1 MANYIDPFPDIGF
14 KRIFGQEFSKPL
26 LIDFL
31 NNLLIGEKRIVNL
44 KFLDKE
50 QPPIFV
56 DDRSLIYD
64 IYCEL
69 DNDEKI
75 IVEMQNCEQSFFK
88 RRSIYYVS
96 EAIAR
101 QGEKGPKWQYDIKGV
116 YLIAFLNFRRPDI
129 GEEFRTDVML
139 MNKKSKEIFSDK
151 LRLVYLQLPL
161 FEKGVDECEND
172 FDRWIYVLKNMETI
186 KRLPWAAQ
194 NSVFQKLA
202 EIADVSSLTKEE
214 RLHYDEALRKY
225 RDTLCVL
232 EGAELRGEKRGE
244 AKGLAKGLAKGRAE
258 GLAKGR
264 EEGLAKGRAEERIEI
279 ARNMKAD
286 GMSIELIQKYSG
298 LSPEEIAQL

>member
-1 MANYIDPFPDIGF
+1 MANYINPFTDIGF

-50 QPPIFV
+50 LPPVFV

-69 DNDEKI
+69 DNKEKI
-75 IVEMQNCEQSFFK
+75 IVEMQNCEQSYFK

-101 QGEKGPKWQYDIKGV
+101 QGEKGPDWQYDIKGV

-139 MNKKSKEIFSDK
+139 MDKKSKQVFSDK

-161 FEKGVDECEND
+161 FEKEVAECEND

-214 RLHYDEALRKY
+214 RLYYDVALRKY

-232 EGAELRGEKRGE
+232 ESAEQRGVKR
-244 AKGLAKGLAKGRAE
+244 GLAKGREEGRAEGLAKGRAE

-264 EEGLAKGRAEERIEI
+264 AEGRIET
-279 ARNMKAD
+279 ARNMKAKGLPVD
-286 GMSIELIQKYSG
+286 LIAECSG
-298 LSPEEIAQL
+298 LSPEEITKL

>member
-1 MANYIDPFPDIGF
+1 MANYINPFTDIGF

-50 QPPIFV
+50 QPPVFV

-69 DNDEKI
+69 DDNEKI
-75 IVEMQNCEQSFFK
+75 IVEMQNCEQSYFK

-101 QGEKGPKWQYDIKGV
+101 QGEKGPEWQYDIKGV

-139 MNKKSKEIFSDK
+139 MNRKSKEIFSDK

-161 FEKGVDECEND
+161 CEKGVDECEND

-232 EGAELRGEKRGE
+232 EGAEQRGLKRGRE
-244 AKGLAKGLAKGRAE
+244 EGLAKGRAE

-264 EEGLAKGRAEERIEI
+264 EEGLAKGRAET
-279 ARNMKAD
+279 ARNMKAKGLPVD
-286 GMSIELIQKYSG
+286 LIAECSG
-298 LSPEEIAQL
+298 LSPEEISKL